1 MTSWRADKNS
11 LQVVGFGKA
20 VVLEVVPSLL
30 DLFFVASSRSSMRL
44 SIESNPSSTLAAVTF
59 VSLAAAMLSAASSLV
74 SVRVAARES
83 SSDTEAVVDSREL
96 LDHRVVVNVVEVSVG
111 DRDGDEGL
119 DDPIVVS
126 EVVDPEL
133 DMVVDPSVDDSSV
146 LVVKSVLVDPTDPV
160 SVFVDP
166 VDVY

>member
-1 MTSWRADKNS
+1 MTSWSADKNS

-20 VVLEVVPSLL
+20 VVLEVEPSLL

-111 DRDGDEGL
+111 DRDGEGL
-119 DDPIVVS
+119 DDPVVVS

-133 DMVVDPSVDDSSV
+133 DMVVDPSVDDTSV
-146 LVVKSVLVDPTDPV
+146 LVVERVLVDPSDPV

>member
-20 VVLEVVPSLL
+20 VVLEVEPSLL

-96 LDHRVVVNVVEVSVG
+96 LDH
-111 DRDGDEGL
+111 
-119 DDPIVVS
+119 
-126 EVVDPEL
+126 
-133 DMVVDPSVDDSSV
+133 
-146 LVVKSVLVDPTDPV
+146 
-160 SVFVDP
+160 
-166 VDVY
+166 